1 MYHRFYKFYYLIYIF
16 LNLISAPT
24 TTENSMEQQ
33 SSESSSGLFGT
44 LPLNPDPNP
53 NSVFSPSLNSNS
65 PVSVK
70 RLSSFRKERDLTLK
84 RPSSALTHPPNSPL
98 RNIKVSPSKRVRLSS
113 NSSDNN
119 MMMSPAHHP
128 PSSPEKAVII
138 ESGPLSVEPASVEP
152 DSEADDFEEDENEI
166 LSAKDLLSRHTGEVY
181 EDDEDEYYY

>member
-1 MYHRFYKFYYLIYIF
+1 
-16 LNLISAPT
+16 
-24 TTENSMEQQ
+24 MEQQ

-84 RPSSALTHPPNSPL
+84 RPSSALPSSNNSPL
-98 RNIKVSPSKRVRLSS
+98 KNIKTSPSKRVRLSS
-113 NSSDNN
+113 NNSDIL
-119 MMMSPAHHP
+119 SPA
-128 PSSPEKAVII
+128 PSSPEKPVII

-152 DSEADDFEEDENEI
+152 DSEAEDFEEDENEI

-181 EDDEDEYYY
+181 EDDEEEYYY

>member
-1 MYHRFYKFYYLIYIF
+1 
-16 LNLISAPT
+16 
-24 TTENSMEQQ
+24 MEQQ

-113 NSSDNN
+113 NSSDN

>member
-1 MYHRFYKFYYLIYIF
+1 
-16 LNLISAPT
+16 
-24 TTENSMEQQ
+24 MEQQ

-44 LPLNPDPNP
+44 LPLNNPDSPNP

-65 PVSVK
+65 VQPVVK

-84 RPSSALTHPPNSPL
+84 RPSSALPHPPNSPL

>member
-1 MYHRFYKFYYLIYIF
+1 
-16 LNLISAPT
+16 
-24 TTENSMEQQ
+24 MEHQ

-53 NSVFSPSLNSNS
+53 NSVFSPSLNPNS

-84 RPSSALTHPPNSPL
+84 RPSSALPNSPL
-98 RNIKVSPSKRVRLSS
+98 RNIKTSPSKRVRLSS
-113 NSSDNN
+113 NSSDIL
-119 MMMSPAHHP
+119 SPAP
-128 PSSPEKAVII
+128 SPSSPEKPVII

-152 DSEADDFEEDENEI
+152 DSEAEDFEEDENEI
-166 LSAKDLLSRHTGEVY
+166 LSAKDLLSRHTGETY